1 MTPIYSVAPR
11 ASKLGMAVVA
21 ILSAFLLLLI
31 GASVALF
38 GVFGAAFWFALI
50 AGVLMLV
57 FLAVFPTTGRDLLFF
72 AALAGLICLP
82 IVHKVLGIAGYG
94 FWQVFV
100 FATALLGLPA
110 LLRLISRSRLL
121 TGASICFLLFLFL
134 ILTSTYFGRSRPAA
148 AIYQFVSDLKP
159 FLLLAFGLAIAWTA
173 PAEKTFWFVVRW
185 FWIWELAFVVFGWVA
200 PGVYEKVFPVP
211 GAYWKDPSGI
221 FPGRA
226 LGPFVHPSILASISA
241 FFGLVCII
249 KSFLDSERRIMF
261 RLLAAVYFALVFF
274 AVQRQEIVSFI
285 LAAAFVVVIVRPE
298 QLGSRVLLAIAM
310 LGAGAVFLWVAFS
323 EFIIRDAATW
333 GFNSLGRWDNPRA
346 LLYYGSFVLAKLYFP
361 IGAGLGTYGGAGAMK
376 FDLSVYDELGFKQHW
391 WFQDEVFLID
401 TYWPN
406 SLAESGFFGA
416 ALLLMFYCLVLL
428 YAVIRSVKSKSRAR
442 LYWIAFAAST
452 VYMLLLT
459 FSSPAFQDTTLYFLP
474 ALMFGVAAKI
484 EQQESA
490 AQEWETVGVSRR
502 HELNARRH
510 GAKLL
515 GQTH

>member
-1 MTPIYSVAPR
+1 MTPIYTIAPR
-11 ASKLGMAVVA
+11 QSKLGAAVAA
-21 ILSAFLLLLI
+21 ILCAFLLVVV

-38 GVFGAAFWFALI
+38 GIFGAAFWLALI
-50 AGVLMLV
+50 AAALMLV
-57 FLAVFPTTGRDLLFF
+57 FLAFFPLTGRDLLFF

-100 FATALLGLPA
+100 FASALLGLPK
-110 LLRLISRSRLL
+110 LLGMISRSKLL
-121 TGASICFLLFLFL
+121 IGASICFLLFLFL
-134 ILTSTYFGRSRPAA
+134 VLLSTYLGRSRPAA
-148 AIYQFVSDLKP
+148 AIYQFLSDLKP
-159 FLLLAFGLAIAWTA
+159 FLLLAFGLAIVWRA

-185 FWIWELAFVVFGWVA
+185 FWLWELAFVVFGWVA
-200 PGVYEKVFPVP
+200 PGVYEKVFPEP
-211 GAYWKDPSGI
+211 GSYWKDPSGI

-241 FFGLVCII
+241 FFGLVCLI
-249 KSFLDSERRIMF
+249 KSALESEQRFKF
-261 RLLAAVYFALVFF
+261 RLLAVAYFALVFF

-285 LAAAFVVVIVRPE
+285 LAAAFVIVIVRPE
-298 QLGSRVLLAIAM
+298 QMRSRILLAM
-310 LGAGAVFLWVAFS
+310 LLLGIGAVFLWVAFS
-323 EFIIRDAATW
+323 EFILRDATTW
-333 GFNSLGRWDNPRA
+333 GFNSTGRWDNPRA
-346 LLYYGSFVLAKLYFP
+346 LLYYGGFVLAKLYFP

-376 FDLSVYDELGFKQHW
+376 FDLSVYDELGFRQYW
-391 WFQDEVFLID
+391 WFQDEQFLID

-442 LYWIAFAAST
+442 LYWIVFVAST
-452 VYMLLLT
+452 VYMLLVT

-484 EQQESA
+484 EQQEGA
-490 AQEWETVGVSRR
+490 VQAKATGRR
-502 HELNARRH
+502 LRPFALDGKRH

-515 GQTH
+515 GQSY